1 MLGIGNST
9 NYGSTVKQ
17 ALYSLGFKK
26 PEVRYTDGPFKV
38 PVIDLTPEYLERS
51 SAARERSK
59 QKSETNERWTRN
71 SLYKTDLDSILGYT
85 INKDALNKV
94 RDRLIEEGKKTNR
107 TPTHEIT
114 DEQFAILAEK
124 YDLEYLSCFA
134 GMEDVE
140 YGNFLLDLVYMNVFS
155 LDEMPELFGVSD
167 VNVYT
172 KAVAYVWPSDGSKGY
187 YQISNCD
194 KNFDSWEDILKY
206 INKEYLKIKYPN
218 RTESYYDQMTEDYM
232 DRSSKRI
239 SVIQN
244 FFDRVYE
251 HYNYDLINIVKPNIE
266 DASEK
271 LKEDFGKAL
280 A

>member
-17 ALYSLGFKK
+17 ALESLGFKK

-38 PVIDLTPEYLERS
+38 PVVDLTPEYLERS

-59 QKSETNERWTRN
+59 QKSETNERWTSN
-71 SLYKTDLDSILGYT
+71 PLYKTNFDTLLGYT
-85 INKDALNKV
+85 VNKDALNRV

-155 LDEMPELFGVSD
+155 LDEMEDFFGVSEIN
-167 VNVYT
+167 VNH
-172 KAVAYVWPSDGSKGY
+172 KAYCYVWPSDGSKGY
-187 YQISNCD
+187 YSCGGD
-194 KNFDSWEDILKY
+194 TRFDSWEDVLKY
-206 INKEYLKIKYPN
+206 INMEYLKVKYPG
-218 RTESYYDQMTEDYM
+218 RSESYYDQMTEDYM
-232 DRSSKRI
+232 DRTSKRI
-239 SVIQN
+239 GVIHN
-244 FFDRVYE
+244 FFDRVFEY
-251 HYNYDLINIVKPNIE
+251 YNYDLINIVKPNIE

-271 LKEDFGKAL
+271 LKEDFGKLTA
-280 A
+280 